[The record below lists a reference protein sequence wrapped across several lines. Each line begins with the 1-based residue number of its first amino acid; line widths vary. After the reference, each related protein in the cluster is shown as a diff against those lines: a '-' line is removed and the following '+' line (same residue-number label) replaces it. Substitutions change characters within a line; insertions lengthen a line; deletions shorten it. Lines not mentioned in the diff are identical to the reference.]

1 MLWRRAVV
9 RIVRSESGFLSNL
22 RKILSAVYLLKL
34 QAENKLTVPR
44 MNMNDIKHL
53 KFDEFNAF
61 DYKQQSISLRHC
73 VSISLCVTISAK
85 YPKLN

>member
-22 RKILSAVYLLKL
+22 RKIGIFCSILKL
-34 QAENKLTVPR
+34 QAENILTVSG

-53 KFDEFNAF
+53 KFDKFNAF
-61 DYKQQSISLRHC
+61 DY
-73 VSISLCVTISAK
+73 
-85 YPKLN
+85 